1 MTGGAQPQLTR
12 EVLNTISKKIPFL
25 PENPPLVHFFRRW
38 MTCLLP
44 IGLANYQSFK
54 LAVLSKM
61 FPKNR
66 QNLPEIRLV
75 GFQGGWKERRLKDL
89 VEQVTR
95 KNSAFDLDNVLII
108 SAQYELINQED
119 FLMITCK
126 NKCNL
131 CYNSFLST
139 ANAVLSPKHLRGR

>member
-1 MTGGAQPQLTR
+1 M
-12 EVLNTISKKIPFL
+12 
-25 PENPPLVHFFRRW
+25 
-38 MTCLLP
+38 LP

-126 NKCNL
+126 NKYNL
-131 CYNSFLST
+131 
-139 ANAVLSPKHLRGR
+139 